1 VLPRLVCATLIYVGG
16 YTALNAGLSAGLAAE
31 VAAIR
36 ERGEPVNAEELVH
49 PEVPAELD
57 AGPYFRGA
65 CALMEGL
72 ADPLN
77 EELGDF
83 WPQVVEIPDADP
95 VVNHFGWVDHDST
108 PREVESVDAWLQRT
122 PGLQTLLDELARRPR
137 CRSNVHFEED
147 GPYTLLPHL
156 MPAKQ
161 LTLVML
167 ASSSAAAQRGDAQ
180 RAVAQHEL
188 SYELARCVYA
198 DRFCL
203 ISALVGVSLEGLSHA
218 HLQLLL
224 SRDTLGEAELSQL
237 DTALAG
243 LPDLEQVYRESM
255 HGERAGLGTFMFE
268 ALLEGR
274 RVSFMGEVPAA
285 TGAMRLLLLADF
297 RHYLEVLSK
306 GASVPW
312 DAPFDEEFHRSM
324 PSYAVLSGL
333 FMPALG
339 RFRDRLKRAEVR
351 REVDR
356 CALALERE
364 RLVSGSYPESLPS
377 RFATQGFSYER
388 VGAGYTL
395 TAPHAEDALP
405 DEIVRFRLVR

>member
-1 VLPRLVCATLIYVGG
+1 
-16 YTALNAGLSAGLAAE
+16 
-31 VAAIR
+31 
-36 ERGEPVNAEELVH
+36 
-49 PEVPAELD
+49 
-57 AGPYFRGA
+57 
-65 CALMEGL
+65 M
-72 ADPLN
+72 
-77 EELGDF
+77 
-83 WPQVVEIPDADP
+83 
-95 VVNHFGWVDHDST
+95 
-108 PREVESVDAWLQRT
+108 SVK
-122 PGLQTLLDELARRPR
+122 PP
-137 CRSNVHFEED
+137 
-147 GPYTLLPHL
+147 
-156 MPAKQ
+156 
-161 LTLVML
+161 
-167 ASSSAAAQRGDAQ
+167 
-180 RAVAQHEL
+180 
-188 SYELARCVYA
+188 
-198 DRFCL
+198 
-203 ISALVGVSLEGLSHA
+203 
-218 HLQLLL
+218 
-224 SRDTLGEAELSQL
+224 
-237 DTALAG
+237 
-243 LPDLEQVYRESM
+243 
-255 HGERAGLGTFMFE
+255 
-268 ALLEGR
+268 R